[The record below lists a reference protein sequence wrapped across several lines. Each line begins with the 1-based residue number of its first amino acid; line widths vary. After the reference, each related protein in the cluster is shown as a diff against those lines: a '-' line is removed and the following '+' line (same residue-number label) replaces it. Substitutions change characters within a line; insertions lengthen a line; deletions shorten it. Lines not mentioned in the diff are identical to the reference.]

1 MKGYGSIKITIGVE
15 TPIFFAATHRAS
27 GAVTRKDLMVID
39 GGNGRHARRLIGTL
53 EGLSG
58 GPCASGTEAEGT

>member
-15 TPIFFAATHRAS
+15 TPIFFAATHR
-27 GAVTRKDLMVID
+27 AVTRKDLMVID

-58 GPCASGTEAEGT
+58 GPFASGTEAEGT